1 MPSPASASTSAAPGA
16 AMSPG
21 LIVLLLSLLLG
32 LQPVTTDL
40 YLPALPALTEGFGAS
55 MPQAQLTLTALL
67 LSFGFLGAT
76 GYLVFRDDLFTLVRT
91 RNADMQIA
99 YEDRI
104 ARLRSEI
111 DKISSRQILDQVAMD
126 DKVERLLSAQAGI
139 ADRQKAVA
147 ALIDK
152 AESIGL
158 IGAPGKQSM
167 ADPETTGSLATAYA
181 TADGNR
187 AAAISRQ
194 FDALTGP
201 AEPLVPARTADGKPD
216 FKAIA
221 HHLIEIDAEHDLEAA
236 GAESRGH
243 VAGVVRRIRQGC
255 GMLVAGVADHQ
266 RGDR

>member
-1 MPSPASASTSAAPGA
+1 MYYGQVNDRYQSSRPARRIVIISGDNTRTYTFSPVVLFG
-16 AMSPG
+16 G
-21 LIVLLLSLLLG
+21 L
-32 LQPVTTDL
+32 
-40 YLPALPALTEGFGAS
+40 AL
-55 MPQAQLTLTALL
+55 ALL

-167 ADPETTGSLATAYA
+167 ADPETSQRVRSG
-181 TADGNR
+181 
-187 AAAISRQ
+187 
-194 FDALTGP
+194 
-201 AEPLVPARTADGKPD
+201 LVMA
-216 FKAIA
+216 
-221 HHLIEIDAEHDLEAA
+221 
-236 GAESRGH
+236 
-243 VAGVVRRIRQGC
+243 
-255 GMLVAGVADHQ
+255 
-266 RGDR
+266 